1 MKKDIANQNFDY
13 NIVPYVWGYA
23 FVVSIIIYFTY
34 GAMYMN
40 SFIVGVATNLLSFT
54 ILKKGFTKAATMQK
68 EKIMLYI
75 IKNQM
80 YRTFLYF
87 AVLTAVFF
95 NDNLDVVVA
104 FIGITSV
111 KIVTYIYMFFKRE
124 VNE

>member
-1 MKKDIANQNFDY
+1 MKKDIANQTFDY

-34 GAMYMN
+34 GAIYMN

-54 ILKKGFTKAATMQK
+54 VLKKAFTKAATMQK

-75 IKNQM
+75 IRNQM
-80 YRTFLYF
+80 FRTFLYF

-95 NDNLDVVVA
+95 NDSLDVVVA
-104 FIGITSV
+104 FIGILSV
-111 KIVTYIYMFFKRE
+111 KLVTYIYMFFKRE